1 MLDRFPTTGLTLVA
15 RLGSAER
22 DVRGAAFEKIAAL
35 YWKPIYKYLRL
46 GHRKS
51 NDEAQDLTQSFLAHA
66 LEKEFLGDYD
76 PAKGRFRTFLRTCID
91 RFAINEYK
99 AATREKRGGGAV
111 HLDFDSAEH
120 ELPMST
126 NETPEVVFERE
137 WIRAL
142 FENAIAELRERWRGK
157 DALTIFERYDLANG
171 DERPSYQQLGDEL
184 HIPLTTVTNRLA
196 AIRRDFR
203 AIALELLR
211 ETTAT
216 DAEMRD
222 EARRLFGVSSLSR
235 A

>member
-1 MLDRFPTTGLTLVA
+1 
-15 RLGSAER
+15 
-22 DVRGAAFEKIAAL
+22 
-35 YWKPIYKYLRL
+35 
-46 GHRKS
+46 
-51 NDEAQDLTQSFLAHA
+51 
-66 LEKEFLGDYD
+66 
-76 PAKGRFRTFLRTCID
+76 
-91 RFAINEYK
+91 
-99 AATREKRGGGAV
+99 V

-120 ELPMST
+120 ELPMWT

-157 DALTIFERYDLANG
+157 DALTIFERYDLATG

-184 HIPLTTVTNRLA
+184 HIPITTVTNRLA

-203 AIALELLR
+203 AIALDLLR

-222 EARRLFGVSSLSR
+222 EARRLFGSKAL
-235 A
+235 

>member
-1 MLDRFPTTGLTLVA
+1 MLDRFPTTGLTLVT

-46 GHRKS
+46 AHRKS
-51 NDEAQDLTQSFLAHA
+51 AEEAQDLTQSFLVFA

-76 PAKGRFRTFLRTCID
+76 AAKGRFRTFLRTCID

-171 DERPSYQQLGDEL
+171 DERPSYQQVGDEL
-184 HIPLTTVTNRLA
+184 HIPITTVTNRLA

-211 ETTAT
+211 DTTAT
-216 DAEMRD
+216 DDELRD
-222 EARRLFGVSSLSR
+222 EARRLFGSK
-235 A
+235 AI